1 MIKSAKP
8 RYSGIKGLGP
18 EKITPLNVA
27 DFTKI
32 NPTAL
37 NLWDV

>member
-8 RYSGIKGLGP
+8 GCSGIKGAGP

-27 DFTKI
+27 DSTKI